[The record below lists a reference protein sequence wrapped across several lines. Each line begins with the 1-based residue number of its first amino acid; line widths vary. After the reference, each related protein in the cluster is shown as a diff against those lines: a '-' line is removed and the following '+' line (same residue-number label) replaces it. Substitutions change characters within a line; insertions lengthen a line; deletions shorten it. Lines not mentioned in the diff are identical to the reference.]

1 MEKIQIKGAVLLG
14 PNELILELDGDL
26 CIETTGRKVHR
37 RLMNGLLD
45 GTLSGEAVEGAVNIL
60 ARFLATQDFA
70 AIRGTDEEL
79 AGSYRARVRVFRG
92 DSDQV
97 GWEKLEA

>member
-1 MEKIQIKGAVLLG
+1 MEKTQIKGAMILG
-14 PNELILELDGDL
+14 ANELILELDGDL
-26 CIETTGRKVHR
+26 CIETMGRRVHR

-45 GTLSGEAVEGAVNIL
+45 GTLSGEAVEGAVDMM
-60 ARFLATQDFA
+60 ARFLAEQDFA

-79 AGSYRARVRVFRG
+79 AGAHRARVRVFRG
-92 DSDQV
+92 EPDQV

>member
-1 MEKIQIKGAVLLG
+1 MEKIQIKGAILLG
-14 PNELILELDGDL
+14 PNELILKLDGDL

-45 GTLSGEAVEGAVNIL
+45 GTVSGEAVEGAVDMM
-60 ARFLATQDFA
+60 ARFLAEQDFA
-70 AIRGTDEEL
+70 TIRVSDEEL
-79 AGSYRARVRVFRG
+79 AGAHRARVRVFRG